1 LVSTKRTADPN
12 DSDFVGDDILEK
24 MLVSA
29 KSGACS
35 AGSVPSTQS
44 PKHANK
50 ENSKKSTTAPA
61 KKKKR
66 APAAA
71 ESQSTDAESKGSKSV
86 ADVVPHE
93 APMDEKSSKD
103 AEKPVE
109 KVAQSKDQDRKG
121 KSLLTRE
128 SEKELDTS
136 SEEDD
141 DTSSSCKN

>member
-1 LVSTKRTADPN
+1 
-12 DSDFVGDDILEK
+12 
-24 MLVSA
+24 
-29 KSGACS
+29 
-35 AGSVPSTQS
+35 
-44 PKHANK
+44 
-50 ENSKKSTTAPA
+50 
-61 KKKKR
+61 
-66 APAAA
+66 
-71 ESQSTDAESKGSKSV
+71 
-86 ADVVPHE
+86 
-93 APMDEKSSKD
+93 MDEKSSKD